1 MLKVLGK
8 LVGAAVTVAAGVFAL
23 EKLGVVKYNPNW
35 VEECPCP
42 VVKDLA
48 SQCPVCSGSAEKTTA
63 EA

>member
-1 MLKVLGK
+1 MFKVLGK
-8 LVGAAVTVAAGVFAL
+8 LVCGVVTVAAGVFVL
-23 EKLGVVKYNPNW
+23 EKLGVVKYNPDW

-48 SQCPVCSGSAEKTTA
+48 SQCPFCSGNAEKTTA